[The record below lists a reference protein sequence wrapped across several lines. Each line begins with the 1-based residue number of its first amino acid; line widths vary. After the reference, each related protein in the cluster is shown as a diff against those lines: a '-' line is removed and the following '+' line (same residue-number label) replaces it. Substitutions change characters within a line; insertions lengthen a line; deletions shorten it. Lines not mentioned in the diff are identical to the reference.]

1 MHHMNEIN
9 QQAKD
14 DVRKLLDELV
24 VSPVSTDI
32 ERVVEKLDNLL
43 SNFSTENE
51 NKINSLKRSIGVI
64 LPRLR
69 ESLDVLNGNIQSC
82 EEDCKII
89 KRKAENANEEISVIN
104 KDIQKLQALKED
116 INKIDGNIQRTYD
129 YLNKIISGRIKSI
142 EKNLV
147 HFEIIKKN
155 TEISVH
161 SIQKIEKELP
171 LKIEELSKQY
181 SEFRASI
188 KDLSGSLTNNV
199 NVNFL
204 KLSTKLGEIKELV
217 NAYSNQSDSIKDQLE
232 FLSSKIGGGNKTS
245 IIDVLNSLN
254 TNVQKLDNEKFQNLS
269 TGLDE
274 IKELLHSYSNQS
286 VCIKDQLVVLTN
298 KIDDGNK
305 EIKSSIDNMEVS
317 LSTPILRN
325 FKKNKVLL
333 RVLIILSI
341 INSFG
346 IISIFI
352 NLLIN

>member
-1 MHHMNEIN
+1 MNEIN

-14 DVRKLLDELV
+14 DVRGLLYELV

-32 ERVVEKLDNLL
+32 KRVVEELDNLL

-51 NKINSLKRSIGVI
+51 NKIKSLKSSIG
-64 LPRLR
+64 LKLTRLR

-89 KRKAENANEEISVIN
+89 KLKAEKANEGITVIN

-116 INKIDGNIQRTYD
+116 INKIDVNIQRTYD

-199 NVNFL
+199 NVTL
-204 KLSTKLGEIKELV
+204 
-217 NAYSNQSDSIKDQLE
+217 
-232 FLSSKIGGGNKTS
+232 
-245 IIDVLNSLN
+245 
-254 TNVQKLDNEKFQNLS
+254 
-269 TGLDE
+269 
-274 IKELLHSYSNQS
+274 
-286 VCIKDQLVVLTN
+286 
-298 KIDDGNK
+298 
-305 EIKSSIDNMEVS
+305 VS
-317 LSTPILRN
+317 L
-325 FKKNKVLL
+325 KKC
-333 RVLIILSI
+333 
-341 INSFG
+341 
-346 IISIFI
+346 
-352 NLLIN
+352 